1 MNVFYQGKMIHKNLS
16 EEELLEVL
24 LDLAEKSYD
33 GKMNKDDI
41 ELREDSSSTVH

>member
-1 MNVFYQGKMIHKNLS
+1 MNVFYKGKMIHKNLS

-33 GKMNKDDI
+33 NKIDKNDI
-41 ELREDSSSTVH
+41 QLKETVE